1 MRGGG
6 SELVKNETRV
16 VLVLVVIV
24 VKGLYGEN

>member
-1 MRGGG
+1 MRGG